1 MSFESYNL
9 ANFSPYDYLVI
20 AAFFLLWTGYSC
32 YFENFSVG
40 RTNLVSVM
48 ADLRQAW
55 MEQILTRDNR
65 IVDIQILRS
74 LGDSASFFASTS
86 ILVLAG
92 LIAVLGA
99 TDKAIELL
107 RDFPFSISVS
117 RELWEVK
124 VMTLIVVFI
133 YAFFK
138 FGWAMRQLN
147 YCSNMVGS
155 VGSSDNVTENDRMR
169 AKNAANVDTI
179 ASSHTN
185 RGIRAY
191 YFGLALLASTVT
203 VVLVLYR
210 RVFHSRTLRLI
221 VMDQSDKQ
229 REK

>member
-1 MSFESYNL
+1 
-9 ANFSPYDYLVI
+9 
-20 AAFFLLWTGYSC
+20 
-32 YFENFSVG
+32 
-40 RTNLVSVM
+40 M
-48 ADLRQAW
+48 AQMLS
-55 MEQILTRDNR
+55 RDNR

-74 LGDSASFFASTS
+74 LGGSASFFASTS

-124 VMTLIVVFI
+124 VLTLIVVFI

-147 YCSNMVGS
+147 YCSIMVGS
-155 VGSSDNVTENDRMR
+155 VGSNENVTDDDRER
-169 AKNAANVDTI
+169 AKNAANVATI
-179 ASSHTN
+179 ASTHTN

-191 YFGLALLASTVT
+191 YFGLALLAWHIHPFALIVSTLT

-210 RVFHSRTLRLI
+210 REFHSRTLRLI

-229 REK
+229 SKE